1 MPSFVEF
8 SKLPKQRKLNL
19 CSGKFMDAS
28 ESFARSSDTFLM
40 VPNFFVLAMAW
51 ELLAFE
57 FFLVFWQGRKSREIR
72 RNGEAHNKVWKSKVQ
87 QERKRKESLMKM
99 NSVLSVLR
107 MMLNVCLVC
116 LFGGFSDA
124 FLLFVLS
131 YFIIIISCS
140 NKTEMDEMN
149 AIFWQK
155 YQKTT
160 SHLHQ
165 HEVC

>member
-1 MPSFVEF
+1 M
-8 SKLPKQRKLNL
+8 LPK
-19 CSGKFMDAS
+19 
-28 ESFARSSDTFLM
+28 
-40 VPNFFVLAMAW
+40 VLLEAPTLFWWSLIFCAGYG
-51 ELLAFE
+51 LGAFG
-57 FFLVFWQGRKSREIR
+57 FWIFLVFWQGRKSREIR

-87 QERKRKESLMKM
+87 QEKKRKESLMKM